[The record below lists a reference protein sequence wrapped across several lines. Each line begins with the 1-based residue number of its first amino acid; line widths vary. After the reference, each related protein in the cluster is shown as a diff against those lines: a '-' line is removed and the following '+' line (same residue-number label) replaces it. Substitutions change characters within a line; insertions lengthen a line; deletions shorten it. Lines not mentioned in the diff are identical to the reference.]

1 MGREGRGSAHV
12 VLQVERFPCRTQP
25 VLSSLVRVQVGE
37 EDSLWRL
44 QLVRG
49 LSGLEATLHRRD
61 YLDTELE
68 VHLCLTASSGNL
80 SNSGTTTGLVG
91 CRGGGGGGGG
101 SDHLVSSPLSLPWE
115 HLPPPAPSHLPPPAE
130 RKGIS
135 LPWEHLALQPCLQ
148 EPEEGTLRVEASL
161 LVSRSAESRRRKAS
175 LVTVQGRSLAFGPV
189 EEVHYLEEK
198 QRAPLASRLSRGLL
212 SLVSSMQAGSNRDP
226 YMLLHC
232 S

>member
-1 MGREGRGSAHV
+1 MQGRGRAHV

-44 QLVRG
+44 KLVRG
-49 LSGLEATLHRRD
+49 ENGLEATLHRRD

-68 VHLCLTASSGNL
+68 VHLCLTASLGNL
-80 SNSGTTTGLVG
+80 SSSGTTIGLVG
-91 CRGGGGGGGG
+91 CRGGLGVGNPP
-101 SDHLVSSPLSLPWE
+101 DHLVTSPLALPWD
-115 HLPPPAPSHLPPPAE
+115 SQWDSQGPAE
-130 RKGIS
+130 KKGIS
-135 LPWEHLALQPCLQ
+135 LPWDHPALQPSLPGCEQGNLK
-148 EPEEGTLRVEASL
+148 VDASL
-161 LVSRSAESRRRKAS
+161 LVSRSIDARKRKAS
-175 LVTVQGRSLAFGPV
+175 LVLVQGRSLAFGPV

-198 QRAPLASRLSRGLL
+198 QKAPLASRLSRGLL
-212 SLVSSMQAGSNRDP
+212 TLVSSVQAGSNRDP